1 VNDPAPRRRAQQRAE
16 HVLASLQELH
26 EADWYDADWLPTNLQ
41 RVASEFD
48 RTCERWRD
56 LYRAALEQA
65 ANQDRIIRDASR
77 SSGDKRQ
84 AERLRREAEEQLKLL
99 TDSRTISQSDFYSYR
114 YFASEGFL
122 PGYSFPR
129 LPLSAYIQARRR
141 QQRDDF
147 LSRPRFLAI
156 SEFGPRA
163 IVYHEGSRY
172 IINRVILP
180 VGGDSENPLT
190 RQAKLCP
197 ACGYL
202 HPTQDDNGP
211 DTCERCHT
219 KLDTALPN
227 LFRLQNVSTK
237 RRDRISSDEEERM
250 RMGYE
255 LLTGVRF
262 REQGGDPVY
271 RTAKIKEADNTELAR
286 LFYGQAATLWRINL
300 GWMRRSNPND
310 YGFTLDMERGYWGK
324 RQQQDDE
331 PEDPMSPRTMKV
343 IPYVEDRR
351 NCLLV
356 EPAAGLLGEL
366 AGAVLDMA
374 TLVSVQAALK
384 HAIQVIYQL
393 EDNELAVELLPNR
406 NEPRLL
412 LFYES
417 AEGGAG
423 VLRRLVDDPQAFA
436 EIAREALRICHFD
449 PHSGEDKKRAPRAN
463 EDCEAACYDC
473 LMTYANQ
480 RDHHTLDRHLARD
493 LLLRFSQAHLSAAP
507 VAETRTTHLGRLLHQ
522 AESELERQ
530 WLRML
535 DERSYRLPSHAQ
547 YRVPECGTR
556 PDFYYEQGAAIYI
569 DGPHHDY
576 PDRQARDVA
585 QAACMED
592 EYGIVVIRFGHQDDW
607 QQIIARYPSIFG
619 SGV

>member
-1 VNDPAPRRRAQQRAE
+1 
-16 HVLASLQELH
+16 
-26 EADWYDADWLPTNLQ
+26 
-41 RVASEFD
+41 
-48 RTCERWRD
+48 
-56 LYRAALEQA
+56 
-65 ANQDRIIRDASR
+65 
-77 SSGDKRQ
+77 
-84 AERLRREAEEQLKLL
+84 
-99 TDSRTISQSDFYSYR
+99 
-114 YFASEGFL
+114 
-122 PGYSFPR
+122 
-129 LPLSAYIQARRR
+129 
-141 QQRDDF
+141 
-147 LSRPRFLAI
+147 
-156 SEFGPRA
+156 
-163 IVYHEGSRY
+163 
-172 IINRVILP
+172 
-180 VGGDSENPLT
+180 
-190 RQAKLCP
+190 
-197 ACGYL
+197 
-202 HPTQDDNGP
+202 
-211 DTCERCHT
+211 
-219 KLDTALPN
+219 
-227 LFRLQNVSTK
+227 
-237 RRDRISSDEEERM
+237 
-250 RMGYE
+250 
-255 LLTGVRF
+255 
-262 REQGGDPVY
+262 
-271 RTAKIKEADNTELAR
+271 
-286 LFYGQAATLWRINL
+286 
-300 GWMRRSNPND
+300 
-310 YGFTLDMERGYWGK
+310 
-324 RQQQDDE
+324 
-331 PEDPMSPRTMKV
+331 
-343 IPYVEDRR
+343 
-351 NCLLV
+351 
-356 EPAAGLLGEL
+356 
-366 AGAVLDMA
+366 MA

-384 HAIQVIYQL
+384 HAIQVVYQL

-406 NEPRLL
+406 QNPRLL

-449 PHSGEDKKRAPRAN
+449 PHSGNDQKRAPRAN

-480 RDHHTLDRHLARD
+480 RDHDILDRHLAHD